1 MSWAALANNQTVS
14 LNNLINA
21 VTTGVF
27 TQKTTIPTGTKQITK
42 AEAESYVN
50 INTISGKTTNQLVV
64 KSNLVA
70 TALVTYYELAQCPG
84 GFGYQFTAI
93 VPNLGVGQRYVLP
106 SGSPIFYTYTGA
118 SQTTSTPPAGFN
130 ASIQRTTFVGCP

>member
-1 MSWAALANNQTVS
+1 MSWAGLANNQTVS

-27 TQKTTIPTGTKQITK
+27 TQKSTIPTGLKQITK
-42 AEAESYVN
+42 AEAEAYVN
-50 INTISGKTTNQLVV
+50 INTISGKTSNQLVV

-70 TALVTYYELAQCPG
+70 SSLVTYYELAQCPG

-93 VPNLGVGQRYVLP
+93 VPNLGTNQRYVLP
-106 SGSPIFYTYTGA
+106 SGSPVFYIYTG
-118 SQTTSTPPAGFN
+118 SSVTQSTPPSGFN
-130 ASIQRTTFVGCP
+130 ASIQRTTSTGCP